1 MDQFFP
7 RPAQKDILTYRGG
20 TMGVSAV
27 PGSGKTWTLS
37 YLAAELIYSGC
48 LQDDQEVL
56 VVTLVNSAV
65 INFSQRISSFLAGF
79 GLLPSLGYRV
89 RTLHGLAHDIVK
101 ERPELAGLD
110 NSFQIIDEREADRIR
125 EDAVYNW
132 LQKNP
137 HQIDS
142 YLLED
147 LNTKKIESLLQK
159 QIPDLLNQISLQF
172 IRTAK
177 NLQLS
182 PKTIQKSLESSI
194 PDLPLVNLGLDI
206 YSAYQRNLEF
216 RGAVDFDDLINK
228 AYQDLTYDSA
238 LLDRLQDKWPFILE
252 DEAQDSSLLQQRILG
267 LLADQRNQKN
277 WVRVGDPNQA
287 IYESFTTADPKL
299 LNEFISSADRKYLL
313 PNSGRN
319 TNTIISLANY
329 LVDWCNNDHPTPE
342 VRDALYPNKILPTPE
357 GDYQP
362 NPESNPDQIHL
373 HDEVLSPDKELA
385 LVGSSVSRWLEKNP
399 HKTAA
404 VLVPRNDRGKKIAG
418 LLRDQFNI
426 EPVELLNSTLA
437 TRKTTGSLVR
447 IMSYL
452 IDPGSSKKLAA
463 VYEVWKRE
471 LQTNQAAWSD
481 VKNIT
486 TLLLTIK
493 EPELFLSPG
502 PSPDWLISLSDVS
515 EDTIKQ
521 LTLFRQI
528 ITKWHQA
535 ILLPV
540 DQLILTIAGDIFFTP
555 DELSLY
561 HKIATFQKQLST
573 QHPDWELPSLL
584 DELKSLARNERRFF
598 AGGEGDQFKP
608 EEHKGKVVITTAH
621 KAKGLEWD
629 RVYLMSA
636 NNYNFPSGSSED
648 SYISEKWF
656 I

>member
-1 MDQFFP
+1 MMDQFFP

-48 LQDDQEVL
+48 LLDDQEVL

-65 INFSQRISSFLAGF
+65 INFSQRISSFLVGF
-79 GLLPSLGYRV
+79 GLLPSMGYRV

-142 YLLED
+142 YLFED

-182 PKTIQKSLESSI
+182 PETIQKSLESSTQH
-194 PDLPLVNLGLDI
+194 LPLVNLGLDI

-228 AYQDLTYDSA
+228 AYQVLTYDSA
-238 LLDRLQDKWPFILE
+238 LLNRLQDKWPFILE

-267 LLADQRNQKN
+267 LLADQGNQKN

-319 TNTIISLANY
+319 TKTIIS
-329 LVDWCNNDHPTPE
+329 
-342 VRDALYPNKILPTPE
+342 
-357 GDYQP
+357 
-362 NPESNPDQIHL
+362 
-373 HDEVLSPDKELA
+373 
-385 LVGSSVSRWLEKNP
+385 
-399 HKTAA
+399 
-404 VLVPRNDRGKKIAG
+404 
-418 LLRDQFNI
+418 
-426 EPVELLNSTLA
+426 
-437 TRKTTGSLVR
+437 
-447 IMSYL
+447 
-452 IDPGSSKKLAA
+452 
-463 VYEVWKRE
+463 
-471 LQTNQAAWSD
+471 
-481 VKNIT
+481 
-486 TLLLTIK
+486 
-493 EPELFLSPG
+493 
-502 PSPDWLISLSDVS
+502 
-515 EDTIKQ
+515 
-521 LTLFRQI
+521 
-528 ITKWHQA
+528 
-535 ILLPV
+535 
-540 DQLILTIAGDIFFTP
+540 
-555 DELSLY
+555 
-561 HKIATFQKQLST
+561 
-573 QHPDWELPSLL
+573 
-584 DELKSLARNERRFF
+584 
-598 AGGEGDQFKP
+598 
-608 EEHKGKVVITTAH
+608 
-621 KAKGLEWD
+621 
-629 RVYLMSA
+629 
-636 NNYNFPSGSSED
+636 
-648 SYISEKWF
+648 
-656 I
+656 